1 MVGGGRER
9 MRGYLGTALYV
20 LVPLLA
26 GAAVRRLKGAE
37 GFTRPL
43 FRLLETCIVGIILP
57 LTVLV
62 SIARYSPSELLGGM
76 AAMWM
81 ALLAVGVC
89 FLFSAFLCFLAGLG
103 RERTVGVVLNSA
115 FMNVGHLG
123 LPLVYALLGSEYLLP
138 ASFYAVAVAV
148 VNLVVGVFMLSSL
161 SGRKGGLLEY
171 LTGFPPLL
179 ALLFASLFVALGA
192 PLPEEVGSFFD
203 AHLAGPFFFL
213 MLLFAGYCLEAVGP
227 GKYREELLMI
237 GAARFLVSPAVTI
250 LAMLAMDLSFSSDL
264 SPKPSLLLSLMP
276 PAVFNLILAHS
287 YRREVGLYGAAVMCL
302 TLFSLFLLLP
312 LLFFL

>member
-1 MVGGGRER
+1 MS
-9 MRGYLGTALYV
+9 GYLETSIYV
-20 LVPLLA
+20 LAPLLA
-26 GAAVRRLKGAE
+26 GAGLRRVRR
-37 GFTRPL
+37 PL
-43 FRLLETCIVGIILP
+43 LSSLFSLLEVGIICVILP

-62 SIARYSPSELLGGM
+62 SIARYSPSELLGGLS
-76 AAMWM
+76 AIWM

-89 FLFSAFLCFLAGLG
+89 FLFSTGLCFLAGLG
-103 RERTVGVVLNSA
+103 RERTVAVVLNSA

-123 LPLVYALLGSEYLLP
+123 LPLVYALLGTEYLLP

-148 VNLVVGVFMLSSL
+148 PNLLVGVFMLSSL
-161 SGRKGGLLEY
+161 SGEKRHPLDY

-179 ALLFASLFVALGA
+179 ALLCASAFVALGT

-213 MLLFAGYCLEAVGP
+213 MLLFAGYCLEVVRP
-227 GKYREELLMI
+227 GRYREELLMI
-237 GAARFLVSPAVTI
+237 GSTRFLISPAVTI
-250 LAMLAMDLSFSSDL
+250 LGMMLMDLNFTSDL

-276 PAVFNLILAHS
+276 PAAFNLILAHT
-287 YRREVGLYGAAVMCL
+287 YRSEAGLYGAAVMFL

-312 LLFFL
+312 LLFLL